1 MWNIVSLVISDCNV
15 NFVVLQDARMSNV
28 CLDRKPKHKK
38 GSRFWKWRWYKRHK
52 TNEGK
57 IVLAHNTANSNRENL
72 GQQPPVG
79 DWSCKWKLTKIVE
92 VQTIVLF
99 NTSSETKFSHNGVN
113 ALYLGEATKHDWQST
128 CQYMEVSTN
137 FLVLY
142 LRISAL
148 LPVTIFQNFLFYK
161 LKKG

>member
-1 MWNIVSLVISDCNV
+1 MLKVNSWLRNHQIWNRDGYLKKIFVVFKVTELWNIVSLVISDCNV

-92 VQTIVLF
+92 VQTIVFLIL
-99 NTSSETKFSHNGVN
+99 VQR
-113 ALYLGEATKHDWQST
+113 L
-128 CQYMEVSTN
+128 N
-137 FLVLY
+137 FLIMV
-142 LRISAL
+142 
-148 LPVTIFQNFLFYK
+148 
-161 LKKG
+161 